1 VVCLGP
7 RGPGEIVGPWPLSDV
22 GAWPLNFTVR
32 RPRLGSRPH
41 EEIMSMTIRHSGIH
55 TLVEGVLFLQGISM
69 LFDASA
75 AAQTLQ
81 PASWDAQEVIALEKR
96 AWDLWKAG
104 NKTGFAALLTND
116 FVSVDAHGISTKA
129 DNVKEIDNLIKHTY
143 RLWDVEARLIG
154 MDVIL
159 LTYKAHLNGAYKGSP
174 VDEDLYASS
183 EWVKRG
189 GTWLN
194 VFYHET
200 VAAK

>member
-1 VVCLGP
+1 
-7 RGPGEIVGPWPLSDV
+7 
-22 GAWPLNFTVR
+22 
-32 RPRLGSRPH
+32 
-41 EEIMSMTIRHSGIH
+41 MSMTIRHSGVH
-55 TLVEGVLFLQGISM
+55 TLVEAVLFLQGISM

-159 LTYKAHLNGAYKGSP
+159 LTYKAHLNGTYKGSP

-194 VFYHET
+194 VLYHET